1 MGWIAADQLEPIFK
15 IPLKSIK
22 TGEVTKP
29 IKTNYGYRLI
39 RLEARKKVTEFD
51 PLKIRVRLLQIFLPF
66 QPNKTATQVKA
77 HLSWVKNTLRNV
89 NTCSKFRESTEK
101 FSNAELQELGEFFMG
116 ELSVNLRKVV
126 NTLKVG
132 IPSKPLKTE
141 NGLSII
147 NVCHRA
153 FPRSIVPSREAVGR
167 KLQGDKLETLAKKYL
182 YDLRQ
187 AAFIESRI

>member
-1 MGWIAADQLEPIFK
+1 M
-15 IPLKSIK
+15 
-22 TGEVTKP
+22 
-29 IKTNYGYRLI
+29 
-39 RLEARKKVTEFD
+39 
-51 PLKIRVRLLQIFLPF
+51 
-66 QPNKTATQVKA
+66 
-77 HLSWVKNTLRNV
+77 

-132 IPSKPLKTE
+132 IPSKPLKTA
-141 NGLSII
+141 NGFSII

-187 AAFIESRI
+187 AAFIELRI